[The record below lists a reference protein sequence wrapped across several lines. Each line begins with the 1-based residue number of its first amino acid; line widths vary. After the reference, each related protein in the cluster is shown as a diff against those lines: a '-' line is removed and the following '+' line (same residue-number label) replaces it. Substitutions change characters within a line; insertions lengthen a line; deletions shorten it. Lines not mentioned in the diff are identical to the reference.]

1 MAREARIVL
10 PGVAHHVTQR
20 GNYQQDIFVTDED
33 RVTYLDYLRQSSARF
48 GLRVS
53 AYCLMTNHVHLLVTP
68 QTKTSLA
75 KALGRAHLMYAQ
87 YMNRAHD
94 KIGHLWQ
101 GRFYSCP
108 LDDASAH
115 NAALYIELNPVRAKI
130 VRAPWRYHWS
140 SAAAHSGMQIDAS
153 GLLVRDAWMKGY
165 TPKKW
170 KAALETGLNIN
181 DAQNLLEHTRTGR
194 PMGGERFLE
203 TTEKRLKRDVRAP
216 GRGRPKGSKDS
227 YKRIR
232 KHSEE

>member
-94 KIGHLWQ
+94 RIGHLWQ

-115 NAALYIELNPVRAKI
+115 NAALYIELNPVRAKM
-130 VRAPWRYHWS
+130 VRVPWRFPWS
-140 SAAAHSGMQIDAS
+140 SAAAHCGMGADISGM
-153 GLLVRDAWMKGY
+153 LKRDSWMEGY

-170 KAALETGLNIN
+170 KAALETGLDS
-181 DAQNLLEHTRTGR
+181 DATQDLLEHTRTGR
-194 PMGGERFLE
+194 PMGNDRFLNA
-203 TTEKRLKRDVRAP
+203 TEKRVKRDVRAP

-232 KHSEE
+232 KRDGE